1 MKIQYL
7 PTEII
12 EQIGEVQKI
21 TFPRQ
26 GHTSMVAILDT
37 PYKKYIIKK
46 TDNDLYNE
54 WLSEE
59 YNALQLL
66 YRTGLPVPKAYSYHI
81 ENKSRWLLMDYIDGI
96 SLREYL
102 SREPCLKDKE
112 KAISNFGICLKK
124 IHECPCP
131 VELLKNDN
139 TWLDTMLIKA
149 EYNLSHYT
157 VDGSKE
163 LLNRLKE
170 VRPKQIDNTLI
181 HGDFTIDNVLV
192 NECNIVG
199 VIDWSGAAFGDPRY
213 DIALAIR
220 PKLNAFD
227 NERDK
232 DIFYNAYGKSKIT
245 EEEYNY
251 FEEGIYSFF

>member
-1 MKIQYL
+1 
-7 PTEII
+7 
-12 EQIGEVQKI
+12 
-21 TFPRQ
+21 
-26 GHTSMVAILDT
+26 
-37 PYKKYIIKK
+37 
-46 TDNDLYNE
+46 
-54 WLSEE
+54 
-59 YNALQLL
+59 
-66 YRTGLPVPKAYSYHI
+66 
-81 ENKSRWLLMDYIDGI
+81 MDYIDGI

-157 VDGSKE
+157 VDGSQE

-232 DIFYNAYGKSKIT
+232 DIFYNAYGKFKIT
-245 EEEYNY
+245 EEEYDY